1 MSHLKS
7 KALQKL
13 SSDQTNP
20 FISSQTKH
28 ADKHNEFSTLFLLQR
43 QKLSQQSKK
52 KRVCL
57 MQTSLCDSPTSHCPV
72 PRLNFNLH
80 HQ

>member
-52 KRVCL
+52 KKKECAWCRHPCVTHRL
-57 MQTSLCDSPTSHCPV
+57 VIVPSLV
-72 PRLNFNLH
+72 
-80 HQ
+80 